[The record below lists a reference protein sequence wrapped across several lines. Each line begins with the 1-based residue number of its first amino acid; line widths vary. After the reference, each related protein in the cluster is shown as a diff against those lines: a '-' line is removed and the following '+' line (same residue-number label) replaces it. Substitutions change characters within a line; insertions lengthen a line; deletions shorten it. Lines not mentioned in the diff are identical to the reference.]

1 MKYYQKPSEFKLNS
15 RTYAHRVLPFEILKE
30 NKQLQEK
37 LHFSSVWG
45 KILSRTEIFLF

>member
-1 MKYYQKPSEFKLNS
+1 MPASVFKAVKVMKYYQKPSEFKLNS

-37 LHFSSVWG
+37 VHFSSV
-45 KILSRTEIFLF
+45 